1 MRPQYLIA
9 VGLAALLPATGCE
22 SPIRVA
28 GQAQSAQFDFMNGP
42 ADLPNVF
49 RGDSVL
55 LFVWADVASDLVIVV
70 NAPSGG
76 VHALRRCGGS
86 LTPEPQPVQTVG
98 EMQDVLRQVRLLR
111 DVNIHL
117 YSPVPVP
124 FRNFMDLCQLTP
136 FAQGTGALTSTDNDR
151 HVTGNGANAFGFRA
165 QGIVDLASGG
175 SARVI
180 AESERLIEP
189 DGTLTEILVNNVML
203 VPR

>member
-1 MRPQYLIA
+1 MRSHILGA
-9 VGLAALLPATGCE
+9 VGSAALLLIIGCE
-22 SPIRVA
+22 GPPTSTVGART
-28 GQAQSAQFDFMNGP
+28 AQFDFMNGP

-98 EMQDVLRQVRLLR
+98 ELQDVLRQVRLLR

-117 YSPVPVP
+117 Y
-124 FRNFMDLCQLTP
+124 T
-136 FAQGTGALTSTDNDR
+136 
-151 HVTGNGANAFGFRA
+151 
-165 QGIVDLASGG
+165 
-175 SARVI
+175 
-180 AESERLIEP
+180 
-189 DGTLTEILVNNVML
+189 
-203 VPR
+203 

>member
-22 SPIRVA
+22 SPITVA

-76 VHALRRCGGS
+76 VHALRRCGGAA
-86 LTPEPQPVQTVG
+86 TPKPQPRPTLRGREGGVG
-98 EMQDVLRQVRLLR
+98 QGRPPRGGHTHPYSPPAPPRRDVL
-111 DVNIHL
+111 
-117 YSPVPVP
+117 
-124 FRNFMDLCQLTP
+124 
-136 FAQGTGALTSTDNDR
+136 
-151 HVTGNGANAFGFRA
+151 
-165 QGIVDLASGG
+165 
-175 SARVI
+175 
-180 AESERLIEP
+180 
-189 DGTLTEILVNNVML
+189 
-203 VPR
+203 

>member
-76 VHALRRCGGS
+76 VHALRRCGGA
-86 LTPEPQPVQTVG
+86 LAPQPPPPPT
-98 EMQDVLRQVRLLR
+98 LRGREGVFWEGGPPR
-111 DVNIHL
+111 DVH
-117 YSPVPVP
+117 
-124 FRNFMDLCQLTP
+124 
-136 FAQGTGALTSTDNDR
+136 
-151 HVTGNGANAFGFRA
+151 
-165 QGIVDLASGG
+165 
-175 SARVI
+175 
-180 AESERLIEP
+180 
-189 DGTLTEILVNNVML
+189 
-203 VPR
+203 